1 MRRQQSQYTPFKP
14 GDYDQPTEP
23 LEQVFLPPP
32 LSPAPD
38 APDLAPRESTVPA
51 AQWPGYPYHQQ
62 PAGYPILPQAPLKGY
77 RATPP
82 GRRARRSMVPGLV
95 GLFLFGGQMVLLAR
109 VVCVLAGVQ
118 NTAPWVT
125 LLFATSDLFVL
136 PVRVL
141 AANINLSL
149 LAGTQLLFVLELL
162 VAIVVYGILSR
173 LLVRLLRVLFN
184 A

>member
-1 MRRQQSQYTPFKP
+1 
-14 GDYDQPTEP
+14 
-23 LEQVFLPPP
+23 
-32 LSPAPD
+32 
-38 APDLAPRESTVPA
+38 
-51 AQWPGYPYHQQ
+51 
-62 PAGYPILPQAPLKGY
+62 
-77 RATPP
+77 
-82 GRRARRSMVPGLV
+82 MVPGLV
-95 GLFLFGGQMVLLAR
+95 GLFLFVGQMVLLAR